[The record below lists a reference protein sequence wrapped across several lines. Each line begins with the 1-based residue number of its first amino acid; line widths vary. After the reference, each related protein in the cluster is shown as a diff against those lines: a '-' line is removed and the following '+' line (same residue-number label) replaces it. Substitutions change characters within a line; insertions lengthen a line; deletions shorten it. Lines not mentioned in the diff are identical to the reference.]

1 MAQASEIE
9 SAAQQLAI
17 GNIIGGNYRLVE
29 KIGQG
34 GMGLVFRA
42 SHVVIDS
49 EYALKVLAPEQVNE
63 SSWLRF
69 QSEARTMA
77 ALSHP
82 TFVKVY
88 DLGVHE
94 GRLPFYTMD
103 LLKGVSLE
111 SLVILKG
118 SLPLKITVAIFLK
131 ILDGLAYAHRNGIV
145 HRDLKPSNIMLC
157 GKLSTKADKLVVKI
171 LDFGIAKSSDQD
183 TYANQSLTLKGDLL
197 GSPAYMSPEQ
207 CLGKVAD
214 TRSDIYSIG
223 CCLFETLTGFIP
235 FDGQSA
241 SEIISQHLH
250 SAPPKLADMAGET
263 FPESLE
269 FVIARCLTK
278 APEERYQSAK
288 ELAIDL
294 TRVSE
299 GKDLKRYRSQI
310 LPPSATLERKQES
323 AGISLLLPA
332 IFLLLTM
339 VVPFIGWLFWS
350 TPKQSTKLP
359 SSEIASFPL
368 MPSEFARTN
377 PAFKKEYYSRRIV
390 GEGGLAKIEIH
401 FPAQNVGEYALEG
414 ARLAEFNTVSGER
427 GQTFSVSGVTVV
439 DAGRTYWLFADSELV
454 AHPSRLSA
462 FNGLMIPSV
471 SLDSTAPRST
481 ADFCSNICEL
491 FSPTSLCLGAGSAQ
505 AGYLLG
511 KFDKLRFVT
520 LDGVRIGRDTLSLAR
535 GLENIRGVKFID
547 VEDVDTAIRVSSN
560 LRHLTSIAMVQKTLS
575 PATISLLA
583 QLTHVNLEIDLSDL
597 PDGSLLKLIS
607 MDGLSRLTIARRPW
621 SAALVEALSRR
632 RTPLNLR
639 LMAQSELPNSLKAL
653 CASNH
658 QIKIDLV
665 TPSILGPKVKRVR

>member
-171 LDFGIAKSSDQD
+171 LDFGIAKATGKDS
-183 TYANQSLTLKGDLL
+183 YVRQSLTLKGDIL

-207 CLGKVAD
+207 CLGKDAD
-214 TRSDIYSIG
+214 IRSDIYSVG
-223 CCLFETLTGFIP
+223 CCLFETLTGFVP

-241 SEIISQHLH
+241 AEIISLRLQ
-250 SAPPKLADMAGET
+250 SDAPQLSDMVDRE

-269 FVIARCLTK
+269 YVVAKCLARS
-278 APEERYQSAK
+278 PEERYQSAK

-294 TRVSE
+294 ARVGE
-299 GKDLKRYRSQI
+299 GRDLKRYRSQ
-310 LPPSATLERKQES
+310 LFDTSSNMVERQNSKIDTFPWLT
-323 AGISLLLPA
+323 AVVLPA
-332 IFLLLTM
+332 VLLAA
-339 VVPFIGWLFWS
+339 FIGWLLLSGPAVKVAAPVAQPAGRLEAGNSARAEEEFFC
-350 TPKQSTKLP
+350 K
-359 SSEIASFPL
+359 EIPNREGYVEVHYPVPGS
-368 MPSEFARTN
+368 R
-377 PAFKKEYYSRRIV
+377 EY
-390 GEGGLAKIEIH
+390 G
-401 FPAQNVGEYALEG
+401 LEG
-414 ARLAEFNTVSGER
+414 TRLSACDPVTGER
-427 GQTFSVSGVTVV
+427 QPAVPVSGVFVLDTRMKYWLYADSDLAAHPERLNALRALKITTVV
-439 DAGRTYWLFADSELV
+439 IESTKSAATIELCRQLEEYFKPESLSLRSGGTSAAKLLENFSGLRSITLDALPVAADNEKLV
-454 AHPSRLSA
+454 KGLDGALASVEGVKFVDVDDVDVILRSCLSSPRLNNIFVAQKS
-462 FNGLMIPSV
+462 LKDSTV
-471 SLDSTAPRST
+471 SLLTQFPRST
-481 ADFCSNICEL
+481 IEVDLEE
-491 FSPTSLCLGAGSAQ
+491 AGE
-505 AGYLLG
+505 AGLIRLIN
-511 KFDKLRFVT
+511 LP
-520 LDGVRIGRDTLSLAR
+520 
-535 GLENIRGVKFID
+535 GLK
-547 VEDVDTAIRVSSN
+547 
-560 LRHLTSIAMVQKTLS
+560 
-575 PATISLLA
+575 
-583 QLTHVNLEIDLSDL
+583 
-597 PDGSLLKLIS
+597 
-607 MDGLSRLTIARRPW
+607 RLTIGRFNW
-621 SAALVEALSRR
+621 SSRVVEALRHRR
-632 RTPLNLR
+632 NRLHLR
-639 LMAQSELPNSLKAL
+639 LMAVDSLPVQLRTLATS
-653 CASNH
+653 SGMVT
-658 QIKIDLV
+658 IDLIS
-665 TPSILGPKVKRVR
+665 PGILGSKVRRVR